1 MYQWVLNV
9 RKRSLQLN
17 RIVWIML
24 GVIVSVSISS
34 AAHAFSTEWRS
45 IDQPVTAAIASS
57 DTGGHIA
64 QARLSSTSGA
74 STIRGQVLLVE
85 TDKGLNLSGTLF
97 DIPPGS
103 HGFHIHETGSC
114 ADKGMAAGGHFN
126 PKHVEHG
133 DLLRNGFQKA
143 HAGDLGNLSV
153 DSNGVAILDQTFPG
167 LTLAA
172 GEYSV
177 AGRSIVLHEK
187 PDDFSQP
194 TGNAGSRIGCGAIVL
209 AE

>member
-9 RKRSLQLN
+9 SKRSLN
-17 RIVWIML
+17 RIVWIGL
-24 GVIVSVSISS
+24 GVIASVSISS
-34 AAHAFSTEWRS
+34 AAHAFSMEWQS
-45 IDQPVTAAIASS
+45 IDPPVTAAIASS

-64 QARLSSTSGA
+64 QARLSSTSGSA
-74 STIRGQVLLVE
+74 NIRGQVLLVE
-85 TDKGLNLSGTLF
+85 TDTGLNLSGTLF

-133 DLLRNGFQKA
+133 DLLRNGFEQA

-177 AGRSIVLHEK
+177 AGRAIVLHEK